1 MTEPEIFST
10 TISSSYK
17 KEIEIIKTK
26 EIKRK
31 IGR

>member
-10 TISSSYK
+10 TVSSSYK

>member
-10 TISSSYK
+10 AISSSYK